1 MTFIAFVIIY
11 CVSWAMMGMVVA
23 RKSWFEDYVNAK
35 DGVSVE
41 VGVEE
46 RGVNSLEVGA
56 EAMAKGVGAGGKFF
70 LIYRLLFGI

>member
-23 RKSWFEDYVNAK
+23 RKSWFEDYVNSK

-46 RGVNSLEVGA
+46 RGLTSLEVGV

-70 LIYRLLFGI
+70 LMNRLLFGT